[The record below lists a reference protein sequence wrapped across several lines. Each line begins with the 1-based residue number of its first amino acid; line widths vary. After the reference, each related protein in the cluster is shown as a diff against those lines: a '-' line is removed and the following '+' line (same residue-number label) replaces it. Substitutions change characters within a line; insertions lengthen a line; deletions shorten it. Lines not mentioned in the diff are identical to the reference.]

1 MVFMIYGTGKITKFL
16 QDIFNLDR
24 ETIYDIKIEK
34 HRKKRSLNANN
45 YLWELCTQI
54 GNIIRKSKEEVYLD
68 MLVDYGQSIMI
79 SVLSTVELN
88 GFYKYYKEVGKS
100 ILNGKEFSHY
110 KIYKGSSEYNTY
122 EMSILLDGVVQEAKQ
137 LGIKTKDDLELER
150 MVNEWQNTEIK
161 K

>member
-1 MVFMIYGTGKITKFL
+1 
-16 QDIFNLDR
+16 
-24 ETIYDIKIEK
+24 
-34 HRKKRSLNANN
+34 
-45 YLWELCTQI
+45 
-54 GNIIRKSKEEVYLD
+54 
-68 MLVDYGQSIMI
+68 MI

>member
-1 MVFMIYGTGKITKFL
+1 MIYGTGKITKFL

-122 EMSILLDGVVQEAKQ
+122 EMAILLDGVVQEAKQ

-150 MVNEWQNTEIK
+150 MVNEWQNTEIRK
-161 K
+161 

>member
-1 MVFMIYGTGKITKFL
+1 MIYGTGKITKFL

-68 MLVDYGQSIMI
+68 MLVDYG
-79 SVLSTVELN
+79 
-88 GFYKYYKEVGKS
+88 
-100 ILNGKEFSHY
+100 
-110 KIYKGSSEYNTY
+110 
-122 EMSILLDGVVQEAKQ
+122 
-137 LGIKTKDDLELER
+137 
-150 MVNEWQNTEIK
+150 
-161 K
+161 

>member
-1 MVFMIYGTGKITKFL
+1 MIEEICKIENIL
-16 QDIFNLDR
+16 PRIYQLDKD
-24 ETIYDIKIEK
+24 TIYDIKIVK
-34 HRKKRSLNANN
+34 HKEKRSLNANA
-45 YLWELCTQI
+45 YLWKLCTQI